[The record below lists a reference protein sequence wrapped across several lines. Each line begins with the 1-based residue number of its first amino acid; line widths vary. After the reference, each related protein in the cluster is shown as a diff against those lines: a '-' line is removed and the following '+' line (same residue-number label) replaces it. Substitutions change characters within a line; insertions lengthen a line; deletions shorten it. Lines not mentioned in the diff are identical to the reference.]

1 MHQGVQT
8 ANEFRSTLFQSRKYV
23 FDVFRACRKQ
33 MLSDHLRQFLQEK
46 PRNTLSTPPILALLE
61 SLHLSYSSMREI
73 SSSCSSQITVS
84 KPRRMYL
91 YSWIKIFTITISVRV
106 VLFGGTSRQ
115 AFLLFSSFKK
125 LVKQQEQKMTCSE
138 VKMAKP
144 KRKDVEAQ
152 NNITYCTDLIEH

>member
-1 MHQGVQT
+1 MSSAALSFKAENMSLMSLEPAGSKCYQII
-8 ANEFRSTLFQSRKYV
+8 YV
-23 FDVFRACRKQ
+23 SSYK
-33 MLSDHLRQFLQEK
+33 EK

-106 VLFGGTSRQ
+106 VLLCGTSRQ

-144 KRKDVEAQ
+144 KRKEVEAQ